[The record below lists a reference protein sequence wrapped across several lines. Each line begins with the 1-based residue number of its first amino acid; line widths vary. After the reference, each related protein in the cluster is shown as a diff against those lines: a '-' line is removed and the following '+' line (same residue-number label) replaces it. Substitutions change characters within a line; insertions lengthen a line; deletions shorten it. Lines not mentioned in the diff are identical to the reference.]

1 MDFFKKNR
9 MIVSVVAICC
19 LMLWYVL
26 WTTLAVLHINRQ
38 IDYVAGHPYKAMSEV
53 SRIQGVVSQTTAYLP
68 ILLADG
74 ENNLTEI
81 RQILVAAQ
89 TKNQKSLQ
97 VLKEVYLGNPY
108 DLTAL
113 EQALSA
119 LEKALLQSAEFF
131 ESNRSGAVQHSSV
144 KEHFAVKIEPL
155 QAETEKAI
163 KTVMASADRRVLM
176 IEGETDERTKW
187 AIIYA
192 GVSGLLIVF
201 LMLYTLR
208 NEFQKNKLLLKHQLI
223 LQDALNSAKKANDA
237 KRSFLSRMSHEIRT
251 PMNAIIGMTTIAFN
265 YLDDQKRL
273 TDCLSKITFS
283 SRHLLM
289 LINDVLDMSKIE
301 DGKLN
306 VNNEVFDLKKVIES
320 LTDIHYQQAAAR
332 GLTFELTVSGFDE
345 EMLIGDPLRVNQI
358 LINLLSN
365 AIKFTPKG
373 GSVKLEVR
381 KLRRQGDRLWL
392 RFTIKD
398 TGIGMEPEFLK
409 NLYEPFE
416 QANNGVAKKYGGTGL
431 GMAIT
436 KNLVAL
442 MDGSIDVQSEPGAGT
457 VFNVDLP
464 FGLPE
469 QAENKAAVLDEL
481 KVLVVD
487 DDRDCCEHASLLLQK
502 MGVCVDWVLNGFAAV
517 DKVKFAIEIGEGCYD
532 VCFIDWCMPDLNGI
546 ETARRIREYVGP
558 EALIIIISAYDWS
571 EIEQQAHAAG
581 VNAFIAKPLFA
592 SSLYNTLLTVAQKGQ
607 LTAGETGREQ
617 IKYDFAGKKVL
628 LAEDNELNA
637 EIAVE
642 LLKLVGL
649 EVDHAANGQ
658 EAVELFQQS
667 AAAYLMIFMDIQM
680 PLMNGYEAARII
692 RGSAA
697 ASAQSIPI
705 IAMTANAFRDD
716 VQAALDAGMNGHIAK
731 PIDVDILYKT
741 IAEYA

>member
-1 MDFFKKNR
+1 M
-9 MIVSVVAICC
+9 
-19 LMLWYVL
+19 
-26 WTTLAVLHINRQ
+26 
-38 IDYVAGHPYKAMSEV
+38 
-53 SRIQGVVSQTTAYLP
+53 
-68 ILLADG
+68 
-74 ENNLTEI
+74 
-81 RQILVAAQ
+81 
-89 TKNQKSLQ
+89 
-97 VLKEVYLGNPY
+97 
-108 DLTAL
+108 
-113 EQALSA
+113 
-119 LEKALLQSAEFF
+119 
-131 ESNRSGAVQHSSV
+131 
-144 KEHFAVKIEPL
+144 
-155 QAETEKAI
+155 
-163 KTVMASADRRVLM
+163 
-176 IEGETDERTKW
+176 
-187 AIIYA
+187 
-192 GVSGLLIVF
+192 IVF

-345 EMLIGDPLRVNQI
+345 ELLIGDPLRVNQI

-502 MGVCVDWVLNGFAAV
+502 MGVCVDWVLSGFAAV
-517 DKVKFAIEIGEGCYD
+517 DKVKFALENGEGCYD

-571 EIEQQAHAAG
+571 EIEQQARAAG

-741 IAEYA
+741 ISEYA